1 MKAKQYSAVIL
12 RRNKWTTNHNT
23 ATKTPR
29 APHTGGLR
37 AVLVS
42 QVSALCLPKTS
53 MNSFAAIFFASVFN
67 SVRSQWQM
75 GINERSTAAKNGR
88 TQHKPA
94 KTLSVELP
102 PLSLRLSLSLSL
114 ALALSRGASVEHATE
129 LIRLAK
135 SQLLSSC
142 VIHVL

>member
-1 MKAKQYSAVIL
+1 MKVKRQCSAVIL
-12 RRNKWTTNHNT
+12 RNKWTTNHNT
-23 ATKTPR
+23 ATKTPGV
-29 APHTGGLR
+29 PHTGGLR

-42 QVSALCLPKTS
+42 PVPALCLPKTS

-102 PLSLRLSLSLSL
+102 PLSLRLSLSL